1 MHADALVEARSAPWA
16 ITPESFRDVLPML
29 AADGLTATAGPP
41 AKPQRSQGVSIIPI
55 RGIITPRSSLLQLL
69 FGGTSLQSFTSMFRM
84 AEADD
89 QIGTIV
95 LDVDS
100 PGGMTSGVTET
111 AQMIRG
117 ARKQTVAVANSLM
130 ASAAYWLGSAC
141 DEVCV
146 TPSAFVGSIG
156 VYLLH
161 EDLSGFLAKVGV
173 KTTIVSAG
181 KYKAEGNEY
190 EPLSSE
196 AAAAM
201 QSIVDD
207 VYDQFVGDIAKGRGT
222 RPAAVRDGYGQGRLL
237 TASKALSEGVAD
249 RKMTLDQVVNGLI
262 RGTYTPTSG
271 AGYAAKVVRD
281 VEAARLGL
289 ELQELAARHGR

>member
-1 MHADALVEARSAPWA
+1 MQAEALVEARSGPWA
-16 ITPESFRDVLPML
+16 ITPETVRDVLATI
-29 AADGLTATAGPP
+29 AADRPPPSAGTP
-41 AKPQRSQGVSIIPI
+41 AKPQRSKGVSIIPI
-55 RGIITPRSSLLQLL
+55 RGIITPRSSLLQQL

-89 QIGTIV
+89 QVGTIV

-100 PGGMTSGVTET
+100 PGGMTSGITEA
-111 AQMIRG
+111 AQMIWG

-146 TPSAFVGSIG
+146 APSAFVGSIG

-161 EDLSGFLAKVGV
+161 EDISGFLAKVGV
-173 KTTIVSAG
+173 KTTLVSAG

-190 EPLSSE
+190 EPLSS
-196 AAAAM
+196 AAAGAM
-201 QSIVDD
+201 QSMVDD
-207 VYDQFVGDIAKGRGT
+207 VYDQFVGDVAKGRGT
-222 RPAAVRDGYGQGRLL
+222 SSAAVRDGYGQGRVLP
-237 TASKALSEGVAD
+237 ASRALGERLAD
-249 RKMTLDQVVNGLI
+249 RKMTLDQVVNGLV

-281 VEAARLGL
+281 VEAVRLGL
-289 ELQELAARHGR
+289 EMQALAARHGK

>member
-1 MHADALVEARSAPWA
+1 
-16 ITPESFRDVLPML
+16 ML
-29 AADGLTATAGPP
+29 AAGRPAPSAGSP

-55 RGIITPRSSLLQLL
+55 RGIITPRSSLLQQL
-69 FGGTSLQSFTSMFRM
+69 FGGTSLQSFTSMFRA

-89 QIGTIV
+89 QVGTIV

-222 RPAAVRDGYGQGRLL
+222 SPAAVRDGYGQGRVL
-237 TASKALSEGVAD
+237 TASKALSEGLAD